1 MEIHE
6 VFSVKNNS
14 KVKIIVENRNNA
26 LKLESDYLQH
36 SFKTIINFAWQNK
49 WKLLHIMENKNEKS
63 FGYQRLRKNVMINT
77 MSIIVENY
85 TKIVYFFLSI
95 VEKEETSQQ

>member
-1 MEIHE
+1 
-6 VFSVKNNS
+6 
-14 KVKIIVENRNNA
+14 
-26 LKLESDYLQH
+26 
-36 SFKTIINFAWQNK
+36 
-49 WKLLHIMENKNEKS
+49 MENKNEKS